1 MDSILSV
8 ILFVIFYSLMY
19 QIYVYLKK
27 IKFNLVNFI
36 TLNTVIIFVL
46 CIFSYI
52 IDVFKI
58 PKFIYDRKIQK
69 DTCMDQSFYHELFI
83 TASLK
88 YFLWFVPFTI
98 LLFLIVE
105 YRNKHLPGLSTLKIT
120 RVSFV
125 ILLWVSSL
133 FSEFVSYFIH
143 KSLHSTYL
151 FHFHKHHHSYIS
163 PVSISTYDSHIV
175 ECFFWD
181 LLPTFSFAIL
191 FGLPVPILYIA
202 GTIGTISG
210 ILVHSGYRLADS
222 GMLDNAHHDLHHERM
237 KCNYSTP
244 FVDSLMGTKIYREP
258 GKIYP
263 KFDKKEKDI
272 SESNNT
278 MCE

>member
-1 MDSILSV
+1 MLSV
-8 ILFVIFYSLMY
+8 ISILLFYSLMY
-19 QIYVYLKK
+19 QVYRYFRK
-27 IKFNLVNFI
+27 IKLNLVNFI
-36 TLNTVIIFVL
+36 TLNTVIVFVL

-52 IDVFKI
+52 VDVFKI
-58 PKFIYDRKIQK
+58 PQFIYDKKIQK
-69 DTCMDQSFYHELFI
+69 DTCMDKKDYHDLFI
-83 TASLK
+83 RASLK

-105 YRNKHLPGLSTLKIT
+105 YRNKHLPGLSTIKIT
-120 RVSFV
+120 FISFI
-125 ILLWVSSL
+125 ILLWSSSL

-143 KSLHSTYL
+143 KSLHSKYL
-151 FHFHKHHHSYIS
+151 FQFHKHHHSYIS
-163 PVSISTYDSHIV
+163 PVSISTYDSDIV

-191 FGLPVPILYIA
+191 FGLPIHVLYIA

-222 GMLDNAHHDLHHERM
+222 GVLDNAHHDLHHERM

-244 FVDSLMGTKIYREP
+244 FVDYLMGTFVYREP
-258 GKIYP
+258 DKIYP